1 MPMPNQK
8 NSALSPAATDLGLG
22 DQLTSQVEAELAK
35 RRKRANQ
42 LAAGMGTAV
51 SPAATSL
58 LSGGFNA

>member
-22 DQLTSQVEAELAK
+22 DQLQSQVENELAK
-35 RRKRANQ
+35 RRRKSQQ
-42 LAAGMGTAV
+42 LITGAAAGL

-58 LSGGFNA
+58 LSGGLNA